1 MLDVRHVSAGYGP
14 LTVLRDVS
22 LRVEPGELVA
32 VIGSNGAGK
41 STLIRAVAGLLSSS
55 SPDGRHAI
63 LLDGEPI
70 HGLPPYAI
78 ARRGLAVVP
87 EGARVF
93 PRMSVLDNL
102 WVGSSMPEARRARP
116 RSLRRVFDLFPRL
129 AERAHQAAG
138 TLSGGERQMLAIGRA
153 LMAVP
158 RMLLLDEPTLGLAPK
173 AARDLMAAIRAI
185 NGEGVSTLL
194 VEQNVPLSLG
204 ISRRAY
210 VLENGRVV
218 REGPAAEMLDDP
230 EVKRAY
236 LGL

>member
-1 MLDVRHVSAGYGP
+1 KGLKSRTGNRRRSWPIPESSRPTWGMRVVLEVRHVSAGYGP

-41 STLIRAVAGLLSSS
+41 STLIRAVAGLIRPW
-55 SPDGRHAI
+55 SPDGRHTI

-102 WVGSSMPEARRARP
+102 WVGSFMPEARRA
-116 RSLRRVFDLFPRL
+116 
-129 AERAHQAAG
+129 
-138 TLSGGERQMLAIGRA
+138 
-153 LMAVP
+153 
-158 RMLLLDEPTLGLAPK
+158 
-173 AARDLMAAIRAI
+173 
-185 NGEGVSTLL
+185 
-194 VEQNVPLSLG
+194 
-204 ISRRAY
+204 
-210 VLENGRVV
+210 
-218 REGPAAEMLDDP
+218 
-230 EVKRAY
+230 
-236 LGL
+236 